1 MFLSNQEKHILFKN
15 KTTTCIILV
24 FILTIVTA
32 CQNESTESSETN
44 SQIPEV
50 IPEYGVIAEGQL
62 LPFQHVDLS
71 FSMAGKVTEILFDED
86 SKVKKGQ
93 IIARLNNKE
102 SLTATYAQANANAEQ
117 ALTSVRAAEL
127 NLKQASNNVEQTQNT
142 LDQTKLEQ
150 PQLALENSRAKVE
163 LIKAQQA
170 LEKLE
175 EASTLLPA
183 QIENEIQI
191 ALAIIETAED
201 TLSSIDKPDIQYY
214 EQQVEITQNALK
226 QLQLDSTI
234 LNIGTLT
241 DTVDSTK
248 DLVDD
253 EKEFLDKVKKAVD
266 GCQVDVDGEV
276 YTKLEFS
283 KIFTYRNTTYNP
295 GTIYEVDN
303 WIAEEMLDDYPSI
316 VTKAKLTCDNERKIT
331 IDGRTTTLADTQ
343 DYYND
348 VVSQYDEAVEQ
359 LEKARLQNEK
369 LINNAKSD
377 LAKANRN
384 LEWANS
390 GKYSRGGIIASSNQS
405 ADDPAVPQSIELATQ
420 QLEND
425 IKLGKAQ
432 LADAEQRFSDLDNGI
447 DPDAL
452 ALAKGQLDQAN
463 SYVNYT
469 NTQSQQVELKIQQAE
484 IAVELSK
491 ISEESALVSL
501 NSARTQMR
509 ASQAALESATQNLN
523 DNDLVAPWDGTLA
536 DLQLTVDEY
545 VQAGQSIGTIAD
557 FSKWKVETDNLTEIE
572 VPSVSIGQTVTMIPD
587 ALSDLELQGTVS
599 SISQLFVEKR
609 GDVTY
614 TVNIDINKTDP
625 RLRWGMTI
633 VVNFP
638 E

>member
-1 MFLSNQEKHILFKN
+1 MFKN
-15 KTTTCIILV
+15 KTITCIILV
-24 FILTIVTA
+24 FILTLVTA

-44 SQIPEV
+44 SQIPE
-50 IPEYGVIAEGQL
+50 IRPEYGVIAEGKL

-86 SKVKKGQ
+86 SEVKKGQ

-127 NLKQASNNVEQTQNT
+127 NLKQASNNVEQAQNT
-142 LDQTKLEQ
+142 LNQTKLEQ

-214 EQQVEITQNALK
+214 EQEVEITENALK

-241 DTVDSTK
+241 DAVDSTK

-359 LEKARLQNEK
+359 LEKARLQNDK

-377 LAKANRN
+377 LAKAKRN

-425 IKLGKAQ
+425 IKLAKAQ

-572 VPSVSIGQTVTMIPD
+572 VPSISIGQTVTMIPD

-614 TVNIDINKTDP
+614 TVNIDANQTDP

>member
-1 MFLSNQEKHILFKN
+1 
-15 KTTTCIILV
+15 
-24 FILTIVTA
+24 
-32 CQNESTESSETN
+32 
-44 SQIPEV
+44 
-50 IPEYGVIAEGQL
+50 
-62 LPFQHVDLS
+62 
-71 FSMAGKVTEILFDED
+71 
-86 SKVKKGQ
+86 
-93 IIARLNNKE
+93 
-102 SLTATYAQANANAEQ
+102 
-117 ALTSVRAAEL
+117 
-127 NLKQASNNVEQTQNT
+127 
-142 LDQTKLEQ
+142 
-150 PQLALENSRAKVE
+150 LENSRAKVE

-214 EQQVEITQNALK
+214 EQQVEITENALK

-241 DTVDSTK
+241 DAVDSTK

-295 GTIYEVDN
+295 GSIYEVDN

-359 LEKARLQNEK
+359 LEKARLQNDK

-377 LAKANRN
+377 LAKAKRN

-425 IKLGKAQ
+425 IKLAKAQ

-469 NTQSQQVELKIQQAE
+469 NTQSQQVELKIHQAE

-545 VQAGQSIGTIAD
+545 VLPGQSIGTIAD

-572 VPSVSIGQTVTMIPD
+572 VPSISIGQTVTMIPD